1 MKTLKNI
8 VGAMAILF
16 TATCV
21 GFAGPKTSQTFTLEE
36 HVTVN
41 GQALKPGDVEVRWI
55 THSPQAT
62 VTFAQRK
69 STVTTDGVFVTRP
82 DKAEHRRLAL
92 ADRVAVRR
100 LQQGAELRSASD
112 RSNAKRGK
120 VMRCTGSSEARLALR
135 CSFFRLSAILNEV
148 LGLSAG
154 WVLPSR
160 AIATWVE
167 PVSRGGERSAGGA

>member
-1 MKTLKNI
+1 MNPPHGFNENKQWSTWGEAAVQSAHPKQGGMQMKTLKNI

-82 DKAEHRRLAL
+82 DKAEHDAVVYHLN
-92 ADRVAVRR
+92 ADGSRSLIE
-100 LQQGAELRSASD
+100 LQFGG
-112 RSNAKRGK
+112 SNK
-120 VMRCTGSSEARLALR
+120 VL
-135 CSFFRLSAILNEV
+135 SFDPQV
-148 LGLSAG
+148 
-154 WVLPSR
+154 
-160 AIATWVE
+160 IAATPKE
-167 PVSRGGERSAGGA
+167 EK

>member
-21 GFAGPKTSQTFTLEE
+21 GFAAPKTSQTFTLEE

-41 GQALKPGDVEVRWI
+41 GQALKPGDVEVRWN

-82 DKAEHRRLAL
+82 DKAEHDAVVYHLN
-92 ADRVAVRR
+92 ADGSRSLIE
-100 LQQGAELRSASD
+100 LQFGG
-112 RSNAKRGK
+112 SNK
-120 VMRCTGSSEARLALR
+120 VL
-135 CSFFRLSAILNEV
+135 SFDPQV
-148 LGLSAG
+148 
-154 WVLPSR
+154 
-160 AIATWVE
+160 IAATPKE
-167 PVSRGGERSAGGA
+167 EK